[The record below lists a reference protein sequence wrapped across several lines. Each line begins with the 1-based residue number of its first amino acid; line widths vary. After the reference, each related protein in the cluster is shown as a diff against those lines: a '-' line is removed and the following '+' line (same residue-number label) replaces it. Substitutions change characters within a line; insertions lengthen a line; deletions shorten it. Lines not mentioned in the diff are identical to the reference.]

1 MPVTKDPVLTVN
13 GRELELD
20 VPSFYPLAVVLR
32 EELGLTGTKTGC
44 FEGRCGA
51 CTVIVDDE
59 TVVACIYPVGLALGK
74 SVRTVESLAGT
85 TEPLSPLQQ
94 NFLEAG
100 AVQCGVCTP
109 GVLMTLTSLLERE
122 ASPSEAEIRDALA
135 GNLCRCTG
143 YSKIIEATL
152 ATAEAAR

>member
-1 MPVTKDPVLTVN
+1 MPETKAPELTVN

-20 VPSFYPLAVVLR
+20 VPPFFPLAVVLR
-32 EELGLTGTKTGC
+32 EELGMTGTKTGC

-51 CTVIVDDE
+51 CTVVVDDE
-59 TVVACIYPVGLALGK
+59 TVVSCIYPVGLAYGK
-74 SVRTVESLAGT
+74 SVRTVEGLAEPTG
-85 TEPLSPLQQ
+85 PLSTLQQ
-94 NFLEAG
+94 KFLEAG

-109 GVLMTLTSLLERE
+109 GVLMTLTSLLERN
-122 ASPSEAEIRDALA
+122 ASPTEDEVRESLA

-152 ATAEAAR
+152 ATAEAGR

>member
-1 MPVTKDPVLTVN
+1 MPETKAPELTVN

-20 VPSFYPLAVVLR
+20 VPNFFPLAVVLR
-32 EELGLTGTKTGC
+32 EELGLIGTKTGC

-51 CTVIVDDE
+51 CTVLVDDE
-59 TVVACIYPVGLALGK
+59 TVVSCIYPVGLAFGK
-74 SVRTVESLAGT
+74 SVRTVEGLAEPTG
-85 TEPLSPLQQ
+85 PLSALQQ

-100 AVQCGVCTP
+100 AVQCGACTP
-109 GVLMTLTSLLERE
+109 GVLMTLTNLLERVPK
-122 ASPSEAEIRDALA
+122 PSELEVRDALS

-152 ATAEAAR
+152 ATAEAGR

>member
-1 MPVTKDPVLTVN
+1 MPDTKPATLTIN

-20 VPSFYPLAVVLR
+20 VPPFYPLAVVLR

-51 CTVIVDDE
+51 CTVIVDGE
-59 TVVACIYPVGLALGK
+59 TVVACIYPVGLAYGK
-74 SVRTVESLAGT
+74 SVLTVESLAEPTG
-85 TEPLSPLQQ
+85 PLSSLQQ
-94 NFLEAG
+94 NFLEKG

-109 GVLMTLTSLLERE
+109 GMLMTLTNLLERTPQ
-122 ASPSEAEIRDALA
+122 PSEDEVRDALS

-143 YSKIIEATL
+143 YRKIIEATL

>member
-1 MPVTKDPVLTVN
+1 MTESTESMLTIN
-13 GRELELD
+13 GRNVELD
-20 VPSFYPLAVVLR
+20 VPPFFPLAVVLR

-59 TVVACIYPVGLALGK
+59 TVAACIYPVGLAYGK
-74 SVRTVESLAGT
+74 SVRTVEGLSSPI
-85 TEPLSPLQQ
+85 EPLTSLQQ
-94 NFLEAG
+94 NFLDAG

-109 GVLMTLTSLLERE
+109 GMLMTLTNLLERVPQ
-122 ASPSEAEIRDALA
+122 PSEDDVLEALS

-143 YSKIIEATL
+143 YRKIIEATL
-152 ATAEAAR
+152 ATAEATR